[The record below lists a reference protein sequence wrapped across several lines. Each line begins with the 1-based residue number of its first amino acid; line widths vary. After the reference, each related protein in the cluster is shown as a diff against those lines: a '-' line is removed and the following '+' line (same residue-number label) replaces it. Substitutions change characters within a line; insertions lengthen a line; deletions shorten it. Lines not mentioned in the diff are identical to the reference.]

1 MVTQMFIGAALILT
15 TVLVHAVC
23 LELILKAFLSVRTEL
38 EVRWRAIAFAL
49 VVLAVFA
56 AHVIEIWVW
65 AIFYYLHASIA
76 EIPTLE
82 AALYF
87 STSSFTTVG
96 FGDLVLSEDWRLLS
110 SFESINGMIL
120 FGWSTAF
127 IFEVVRHTYSHLYR
141 DSGGYLSRARGDGGA
156 NGQGA

>member
-1 MVTQMFIGAALILT
+1 MLTQICIGAALIAS
-15 TVLVHAVC
+15 TVIIHAVC
-23 LELILKAFLSVRTEL
+23 LELILKAFIAVRTEI
-38 EVRWRAIAFAL
+38 EIRWRTVAFAL
-49 VVLAVFA
+49 VVLAVFM

-65 AIFYYLHASIA
+65 AIFFYLNASIS

-96 FGDLVLSEDWRLLS
+96 FGDLVLSEEWRLLS
-110 SFESINGMIL
+110 SFEATNGMIL

-127 IFEVVRHTYSHLYR
+127 IFELIRHIYTQIP
-141 DSGGYLSRARGDGGA
+141 
-156 NGQGA
+156 NFKE

>member
-1 MVTQMFIGAALILT
+1 MLTQIFIGGALIVT
-15 TVLVHAVC
+15 TVIVHAIR
-23 LELILKAFLSVRTEL
+23 LELILKVFIAVRPEIA
-38 EVRWRAIAFAL
+38 VRWRAFAL
-49 VVLAVFA
+49 AFVVLAVFL
-56 AHVIEIWVW
+56 AHVIEIWIW
-65 AIFYYLHASIA
+65 AIFYYLTASIS

-110 SFESINGMIL
+110 SFEATNGMIL

-127 IFEVVRHTYSHLYR
+127 IFAAVRHIYSRLYR
-141 DSGGYLSRARGDGGA
+141 DAGGYFSR
-156 NGQGA
+156 

>member
-1 MVTQMFIGAALILT
+1 MLTQILIGAALIVS
-15 TVLVHAVC
+15 TVLIHAVS
-23 LELILKAFLSVRTEL
+23 LELTLKALLSVRAEIL
-38 EVRWRAIAFAL
+38 VRWRTVAIAL

-65 AIFYYLHASIA
+65 AIFYYMTASIT
-76 EIPTLE
+76 EIPTWE

-110 SFESINGMIL
+110 SFESTNGMIL

-127 IFEVVRHTYSHLYR
+127 IFEVVRQTYGHIYR
-141 DSGGYLSRARGDGGA
+141 SSGGYFTR
-156 NGQGA
+156 